1 LQPPLPRSISVRGKA
16 SEETIVPDDRSD
28 SDAGVQKGSGR
39 KARPPVIE
47 LTATDVTPE
56 QAAQDRAE
64 ESAPKPE
71 QPKAEAPRTASA
83 PPPSSPPAAPR
94 NPMLF
99 AIIAGMIGLLTG
111 ALILAVIVLF
121 ASDGVKR
128 LMASATETVSGSV
141 AMKDFTSVRDRTD
154 EIAKTQSEMQ
164 KRLADIETQM
174 KALDPAAL
182 KMRVGGL
189 ESSLKDTRNFVEEA
203 QTGSSVTGAALVERL
218 TALEEQLKKMT
229 PRPAAANAAEVV
241 ALGALQD
248 AIASGKPF
256 AKELG
261 VVRSMLGEAAAPLA
275 PFESSASAGLPTIAA
290 LRQRFSE
297 LAPKLVREP
306 EAKGGYFS
314 KLLSSASHLVEVR
327 PFGEVAGTSAGAVTA
342 RIEVRLARDDLS
354 AALDQAAQLP
364 EPAKREAAD
373 WIASAKQ
380 RRDAGEA
387 VKKLVDGALAAS
399 AQETPK

>member
-1 LQPPLPRSISVRGKA
+1 M
-16 SEETIVPDDRSD
+16 PDDRSD
-28 SDAGVQKGSGR
+28 SDAGAKGSGR

-56 QAAQDRAE
+56 RPAESRAE
-64 ESAPKPE
+64 ETAPKQEPPQE
-71 QPKAEAPRTASA
+71 SLKESLKAEAPPRTASA
-83 PPPSSPPAAPR
+83 PAASPPAEKR
-94 NPMLF
+94 NPVLF
-99 AIIAGMIGLLTG
+99 AVVAGMIGLLTG
-111 ALILAVIVLF
+111 ALILALIVLF

-141 AMKDFTSVRDRTD
+141 AMNDFASVRNRVG
-154 EIAKTQSEMQ
+154 EIAKTQGEMQ
-164 KRLADIETQM
+164 KRLAEIETQM

-182 KMRVGGL
+182 KARIDGL

-218 TALEEQLKKMT
+218 GALEEQLKKVA

-241 ALGALQD
+241 ALGTLQD
-248 AIASGKPF
+248 ALASGKPF

-290 LRQRFSE
+290 LRQRFAE
-297 LAPKLVREP
+297 LAPKLAREP

-314 KLLSSASHLVEVR
+314 KLLSSASRLVEVR
-327 PFGEVAGTSAGAVTA
+327 PVGEVAGTSAGAVTA
-342 RIEVRLARDDLS
+342 RIETRLAKNDLS
-354 AALDQAAQLP
+354 AALDEAAQLP
-364 EPAKREAAD
+364 EPAKTEAAD
-373 WIASAKQ
+373 WVASAKQ

-387 VKKLVDGALAAS
+387 VKKLVDGSLATS